1 MNNYESLN
9 LKLHSLVIFRHL
21 LCDSVLKLLPA
32 VLCSKEKTNI
42 ERLTTYTAFVSELFK
57 HGENLTEYVWSR
69 VLEDENIYVTKRAG
83 NEHINDS
90 LELCLK
96 NELGILEEVS
106 RLSAE
111 DIVKAIDYEG
121 YLAIW
126 QTGKINFYEQYI
138 DRMKNINLNG
148 YGIYSKYHMFTVKG
162 SIITPVKAP
171 DPIRLS
177 DLKDYELEREAVIN
191 NTLAL
196 LKGKTAANTLLYGD
210 AGTGK
215 SSTVKAIV
223 NEFGDRGLRLIEVT
237 KKQLTE
243 IPLIM
248 EQLCNNPL
256 KFIIFIDDLSF
267 NSDNEDIGSLKAILE
282 GSASSRTSNV
292 VIYATSNRRHLMR
305 ETFSDRGN
313 DDIHIN
319 ETIQEQVSLSERF
332 GLSVIFSKP
341 DKRQYLKIV
350 HELVREYDIKI
361 SEQEIDLRAERY
373 ALERGGRSPRAARH
387 FIEYL
392 RSME

>member
-1 MNNYESLN
+1 MDYDGFLPSWETGEIDLYE
-9 LKLHSLVIFRHL
+9 K
-21 LCDSVLKLLPA
+21 
-32 VLCSKEKTNI
+32 
-42 ERLTTYTAFVSELFK
+42 YT
-57 HGENLTEYVWSR
+57 
-69 VLEDENIYVTKRAG
+69 
-83 NEHINDS
+83 
-90 LELCLK
+90 
-96 NELGILEEVS
+96 
-106 RLSAE
+106 
-111 DIVKAIDYEG
+111 
-121 YLAIW
+121 
-126 QTGKINFYEQYI
+126 
-138 DRMKNINLNG
+138 DRMKNINSLG
-148 YGIYSKYHMFTVKG
+148 YGIYSKYHMFTLKG
-162 SIITPVKAP
+162 STITPVKAP
-171 DPIRLS
+171 DSIRLS
-177 DLKDYELEREAVIN
+177 DLKDYESEREAVIN

-196 LKGKTAANTLLYGD
+196 LKGKPAANTLLYGD

-248 EQLCNNPL
+248 EQLCKNPL

-282 GSASSRTSNV
+282 GSASSRTPNV

-305 ETFSDRGN
+305 EAFSDRGN
-313 DDIHIN
+313 DDIHLN

-350 HELVREYDIKI
+350 HELVRQYTIKI

-373 ALERGGRSPRAARH
+373 ALERGGRSPRAARQ
-387 FIEYL
+387 FVEYL
-392 RSME
+392 KSIE